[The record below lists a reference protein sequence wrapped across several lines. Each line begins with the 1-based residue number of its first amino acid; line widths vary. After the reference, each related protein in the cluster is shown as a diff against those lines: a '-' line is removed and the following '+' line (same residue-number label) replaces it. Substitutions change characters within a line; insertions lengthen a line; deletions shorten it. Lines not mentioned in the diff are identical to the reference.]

1 MVKTWLEDNW
11 FARLDRMYAPE
22 RLLEA
27 ERNITNR
34 SLLPYNI
41 DEFPKLY
48 DTLFPKKDKNL
59 SLRPYYVPG
68 IDYFES
74 CFNKLSKRS
83 GYRSGCKSTYET
95 FIETIYPRYFNRL
108 IEAIPLQVDSRRR
121 AAYNLLKDNQQ
132 YKDVRSSETVYR
144 QTTNKYTRDPKK
156 QKQIEEDYIALSH
169 DVKFTTD
176 NGERL
181 TTSEQY
187 VWIDPV
193 DPGESTKDLPDREK
207 EFFLYNMKY
216 LGISDSDL
224 AKLRDK
230 LSKLP
235 NEEFVN
241 ISEDSSTYIVEILK
255 EILGS
260 YLSDIKDSAIQKGC
274 KEIPRKGIDVEE
286 AKTTLFDFRKE
297 EICINSDYLGKTSKA
312 CRDYFKCDA
321 FVKGLPSLGDS
332 ASVITERWLC
342 SGRSAMH
349 FTALCKQLKIDK
361 NLFNDILPE
370 DVYSELIAHPVYLRT
385 DSGFKKPDDEFR
397 DDRVVDINMFEEYV
411 NKSGLPTMAVRA
423 ADCTSSLFNSV
434 LGGTLVLD
442 KDNNLLLKRR
452 KAGLITPQQAKAA
465 WRNYYKAD
473 VLYLY
478 DHPTET
484 YSDGTPAKTYIPI
497 QVKYVPTDM
506 YTKLPRA
513 SKSVQMGH
521 MNANARLLKAL
532 VDPKSVGMTEQDRNE
547 LMAQVASL
555 LLYGDYFLVTNSWDI
570 WCYLPLSEDTF
581 RRGYNL
587 TETSGGKE
595 YTEKFKISFGNSEN
609 MGAADIKLRVANRLK
624 SNEDGRIVLELIPR
638 SAR

>member
-1 MVKTWLEDNW
+1 MITWLEDNW
-11 FARLDRMYAPE
+11 FNRLDKMYASE

-27 ERNITNR
+27 EREITNR

-41 DEFPKLY
+41 SDFPKLY
-48 DTLFPKKDKNL
+48 DTLFPKKDKTL
-59 SLRPYYVPG
+59 PHKSYYVPS

-74 CFNKLSKRS
+74 YFSSLARRS
-83 GYRSGCKSTYET
+83 GYRTGCKGTYEA
-95 FIETIYPRYFNRL
+95 FIETIYPRYFNKFV
-108 IEAIPLQVDSRRR
+108 EAIPLQVDSRRR
-121 AAYNLLKDNQQ
+121 AARGLLEDNQR
-132 YKDVRSSETVYR
+132 YKDVRSLETSYR
-144 QTTNKYTRDPKK
+144 QNTNKYTKDPKK
-156 QKQIEEDYIALSH
+156 QKKIEEEYIALSH
-169 DVKFTTD
+169 AEKFTTD

-181 TTSEQY
+181 ATSEQY
-187 VWIDPV
+187 AWIDPV

-241 ISEDSSTYIVEILK
+241 ITEDSSTHIVEILK
-255 EILGS
+255 EVLGS
-260 YLSDIKDSAIQKGC
+260 YLDDIKDSAIQKGC
-274 KEIPRKGIDVEE
+274 KEIPRKGIDVKE
-286 AKTTLFDFRKE
+286 AKATLFDFRKE
-297 EICINSDYLGKTSKA
+297 EICINSDYLGKTSKE

-442 KDNNLLLKRR
+442 KNNNLLLKRR

-484 YSDGTPAKTYIPI
+484 YSDGTPAKTYVPI
-497 QVKYVPTDM
+497 QVKYVPTDIH
-506 YTKLPRA
+506 TKLPRA

-581 RRGYNL
+581 RRDYNL
-587 TETSGGKE
+587 TKTSGGKE

-624 SNEDGRIVLELIPR
+624 SSEDGRIVLELIPR

>member
-1 MVKTWLEDNW
+1 MKTWSENNW
-11 FARLDRMYAPE
+11 FARLDEMYPPE

-27 ERNITNR
+27 EREITNR
-34 SLLPYNI
+34 SLLPDNI
-41 DEFPKLY
+41 DDFPTLY
-48 DTLFPKKDKNL
+48 DTLFPKKDKTL
-59 SLRPYYVPG
+59 SLKPYYVPS
-68 IDYFES
+68 IDYFETY
-74 CFNKLSKRS
+74 FNKLSKRS
-83 GYRSGCKSTYET
+83 GCRSGCKSTYEA
-95 FIETIYPRYFNRL
+95 FVETIYPRYFNRFV
-108 IEAIPLQVDSRRR
+108 EAIPLQVDSRRR
-121 AAYNLLKDNQQ
+121 AARDLLEGNTR
-132 YKDVRSSETVYR
+132 YEDVRSLETEYR
-144 QTTNKYTRDPKK
+144 QTTNKYTKDPKK
-156 QKQIEEDYIALSH
+156 QKWIEKEYTALSYA
-169 DVKFTTD
+169 VKFNSN

-187 VWIDPV
+187 AWIDPV

-235 NEEFVN
+235 NKEFVN
-241 ISEDSSTYIVEILK
+241 ITEDSSVFIVEILK
-255 EILGS
+255 EVLES

-274 KEIPRKGIDVEE
+274 KEIPRKGVDVEE

-297 EICINSDYLGKTSKA
+297 EICINSDYLKKSSKA

-332 ASVITERWLC
+332 ASVITERWVC

-349 FTALCKQLKIDK
+349 FTALCKQSKIDK
-361 NLFNDILPE
+361 NLFNNILPE
-370 DVYSELIAHPVYLRT
+370 DVYSELVAHPVYLRT
-385 DSGFKKPDDEFR
+385 DSGFKQPDDEFR

-442 KDNNLLLKRR
+442 KNNNLLLKRR

-581 RRGYNL
+581 RRDYNL

>member
-1 MVKTWLEDNW
+1 MTTWLEDNW
-11 FARLDRMYAPE
+11 FNRLDRMYASE

-27 ERNITNR
+27 EREITSR
-34 SLLPYNI
+34 SLLSYNI
-41 DEFPKLY
+41 SDFPELY
-48 DTLFPKKDKNL
+48 DTLFPKKDKTL
-59 SLRPYYVPG
+59 SSKPYYVPS

-74 CFNKLSKRS
+74 YFSSLARRS
-83 GYRSGCKSTYET
+83 GYRTGCKGTYEA
-95 FIETIYPRYFNRL
+95 FIETIYPRYFNRFV
-108 IEAIPLQVDSRRR
+108 EAIPLQVNSRRR
-121 AAYNLLKDNQQ
+121 AARGLLEGNQR
-132 YKDVRSSETVYR
+132 YKDVRSLETSY
-144 QTTNKYTRDPKK
+144 QQNTNKYTKDPKK
-156 QKQIEEDYIALSH
+156 KKKIEEEYIALSYA
-169 DVKFTTD
+169 VKFTTD

-187 VWIDPV
+187 AWIDPV

-216 LGISDSDL
+216 LEISDSDL

-230 LSKLP
+230 LSELP

-241 ISEDSSTYIVEILK
+241 ITEDSSTHIVEILK
-255 EILGS
+255 EVLGS
-260 YLSDIKDSAIQKGC
+260 YLDDIKDSAIQKGC
-274 KEIPRKGIDVEE
+274 KEISRKGIDVKE
-286 AKTTLFDFRKE
+286 AKAILFDFRKE
-297 EICINSDYLGKTSKA
+297 EICINSDYLGKTSKE
-312 CRDYFKCDA
+312 CRDSFKCDA

-370 DVYSELIAHPVYLRT
+370 DVYSELMAHPVYLRT

-442 KDNNLLLKRR
+442 KNNNLLLKRR

-581 RRGYNL
+581 RRDYNL
-587 TETSGGKE
+587 TKTSGGKE

-624 SNEDGRIVLELIPR
+624 SGEDGRIVLELIPR
-638 SAR
+638 STR

>member
-1 MVKTWLEDNW
+1 
-11 FARLDRMYAPE
+11 
-22 RLLEA
+22 
-27 ERNITNR
+27 
-34 SLLPYNI
+34 
-41 DEFPKLY
+41 
-48 DTLFPKKDKNL
+48 
-59 SLRPYYVPG
+59 
-68 IDYFES
+68 
-74 CFNKLSKRS
+74 
-83 GYRSGCKSTYET
+83 
-95 FIETIYPRYFNRL
+95 
-108 IEAIPLQVDSRRR
+108 
-121 AAYNLLKDNQQ
+121 
-132 YKDVRSSETVYR
+132 
-144 QTTNKYTRDPKK
+144 
-156 QKQIEEDYIALSH
+156 
-169 DVKFTTD
+169 
-176 NGERL
+176 
-181 TTSEQY
+181 
-187 VWIDPV
+187 
-193 DPGESTKDLPDREK
+193 
-207 EFFLYNMKY
+207 MKY

-224 AKLRDK
+224 DKLRDK

-235 NEEFVN
+235 NKEFVN
-241 ISEDSSTYIVEILK
+241 ITEDSSVFIVEILK

-274 KEIPRKGIDVEE
+274 KEIPRKGVDVEE

-297 EICINSDYLGKTSKA
+297 EICINSDYLKKSSKA

-349 FTALCKQLKIDK
+349 FKTLCKQSKIDK

-370 DVYSELIAHPVYLRT
+370 DVYSELIAHPVYLRA

-397 DDRVVDINMFEEYV
+397 DDRVVDINMFQDYV

-423 ADCTSSLFNSV
+423 ADYTSSLFNSV

-442 KDNNLLLKRR
+442 KNNNLLLKRR
-452 KAGLITPQQAKAA
+452 NAGLITPQQAKAA

-484 YSDGTPAKTYIPI
+484 YSDGTPAKSYIPI
-497 QVKYVPTDM
+497 QVKHVPTDV

-581 RRGYNL
+581 RRDYNL
-587 TETSGGKE
+587 TKTSGGKE

-638 SAR
+638 SA

>member
-1 MVKTWLEDNW
+1 MKTWSENNW
-11 FARLDRMYAPE
+11 FARLDEMYPPE

-27 ERNITNR
+27 ERDITNR

-41 DEFPKLY
+41 DNFPILY
-48 DTLFPKKDKNL
+48 DTLFPKKDKAL
-59 SLRPYYVPG
+59 PLKPYYVPG
-68 IDYFES
+68 IDYFETY
-74 CFNKLSKRS
+74 FNSLSKRS
-83 GYRSGCKSTYET
+83 GCRSGCKSTYET
-95 FIETIYPRYFNRL
+95 FVETIYPRYFNRFV
-108 IEAIPLQVDSRRR
+108 EAIPLQVDSRRR
-121 AAYNLLKDNQQ
+121 AAYDLLKENPR
-132 YKDVRSSETVYR
+132 YKDVRSYETEYR
-144 QTTNKYTRDPKK
+144 QTTNKYTKDPKK
-156 QKQIEEDYIALSH
+156 QKWIEKEYSALSYA
-169 DVKFTTD
+169 VKFNSN

-187 VWIDPV
+187 AWIDPV

-216 LGISDSDL
+216 LRISDSDL

-235 NEEFVN
+235 NKEFVN
-241 ISEDSSTYIVEILK
+241 ITEDSSVFIVEILK
-255 EILGS
+255 EVLES

-274 KEIPRKGIDVEE
+274 KEIPRKGVDVEE

-297 EICINSDYLGKTSKA
+297 EICINSDYLKKSSKA

-321 FVKGLPSLGDS
+321 FVKGLPSLGDP
-332 ASVITERWLC
+332 ASVITERWIC
-342 SGRSAMH
+342 SGRSALH
-349 FTALCKQLKIDK
+349 FNTLCKQSKIDK
-361 NLFNDILPE
+361 NLFNNILPE
-370 DVYSELIAHPVYLRT
+370 DVYSELVAHPVYLRT
-385 DSGFKKPDDEFR
+385 DSGFIDPNDEFR
-397 DDRVVDINMFEEYV
+397 DDRVTDINMFKDYA

-423 ADCTSSLFNSV
+423 ADYTSSLFNSV

-442 KDNNLLLKRR
+442 KNNNLLLKRR
-452 KAGLITPQQAKAA
+452 NAGLITPQQAKAV

-497 QVKYVPTDM
+497 QVKHVPTDV

-532 VDPKSVGMTEQDRNE
+532 IDPKSVGMTEQDRNE

-581 RRGYNL
+581 RRDYNL
-587 TETSGGKE
+587 TKTSGGKE

>member
-74 CFNKLSKRS
+74 YFNKLSKRS

-260 YLSDIKDSAIQKGC
+260 YLGDIKDSAIQKGC

-581 RRGYNL
+581 RRDYNL

>member
-1 MVKTWLEDNW
+1 MKTWLEDNW
-11 FARLDRMYAPE
+11 LNKLDRIDISE

-27 ERNITNR
+27 EREITGL
-34 SLLPYNI
+34 SLLPDNISNFPELYN
-41 DEFPKLY
+41 
-48 DTLFPKKDKNL
+48 TLFPEKNPL
-59 SLRPYYVPG
+59 LANKPYYVPG
-68 IDYFES
+68 ISFFEAQLNS
-74 CFNKLSKRS
+74 LS
-83 GYRSGCKSTYET
+83 GRSGCRKGCENTYES
-95 FIETIYPRYFNRL
+95 FIETIYPRLFHNF
-108 IEAIPLQVDSRRR
+108 ISVIPLQVESRRR
-121 AAYNLLKDNQQ
+121 AAYALLKDNQR
-132 YKDVRSSETVYR
+132 YKDARSSETAYR

-156 QKQIEEDYIALSH
+156 QKKIEEEYIALSYA
-169 DVKFTTD
+169 VKFNSS

-187 VWIDPV
+187 AWIDPV

-230 LSKLP
+230 LSNLP
-235 NEEFVN
+235 NKEFVN
-241 ISEDSSTYIVEILK
+241 ITEDSSVFIVEILK

-332 ASVITERWLC
+332 ASVVTERWLC

-349 FTALCKQLKIDK
+349 FTALCKQLKVDK

-411 NKSGLPTMAVRA
+411 NKSGLPIMAVRA
-423 ADCTSSLFNSV
+423 ADYTSSLFNSV

-442 KDNNLLLKRR
+442 KNNNLLLKRR

-484 YSDGTPAKTYIPI
+484 YSDGTPAKTYVPI
-497 QVKYVPTDM
+497 QVKHVPTDVH
-506 YTKLPRA
+506 TKLPRA

-532 VDPKSVGMTEQDRNE
+532 VDPKSVGMTEQDRNG

-581 RRGYNL
+581 RRDYNL
-587 TETSGGKE
+587 TKTSGGKE

>member
-1 MVKTWLEDNW
+1 MEDNW

-241 ISEDSSTYIVEILK
+241 ISVDSSTYIVEILK

-385 DSGFKKPDDEFR
+385 DSGFKQPDDEFR

-581 RRGYNL
+581 RRDYNL
-587 TETSGGKE
+587 TKTSGGKE